1 MLVYADASALAK
13 LVVDEP
19 ESEAL
24 VAWLQETGAELATS
38 WLSHVELRRVIA
50 RRAPWRAPDATDVLQ
65 SCQLIALD
73 LQTYESAARLHP
85 PALRSLDALRLAAA
99 LRLGA
104 EAAGMLVYDR
114 KLASAARAVGLR
126 PIAPGVE
133 LAADPTPDAPGGS

>member
-1 MLVYADASALAK
+1 MLVYADASALTK

-24 VAWLQETGAELATS
+24 VAWLQETGAEPATS
-38 WLSHVELRRVIA
+38 WLSHVELRRVVA
-50 RRAPWRAPDATDVLQ
+50 RCAPWRAPDATDVLQ

-73 LQTYESAARLHP
+73 LQTYESAARLHA
-85 PALRSLDALRLAAA
+85 PALRSLDALHLAAVS
-99 LRLGA
+99 RLGA

-114 KLASAARAVGLR
+114 KLAYAARAVGLR

-133 LAADPTPDAPGGS
+133 LAADLAADTPGGS